1 LTQPEP
7 ASALSEALGTG
18 MVPEPDDAPSGGGAA
33 EHVTLRRVGG
43 AVDRVDRAADW
54 RGAEV

>member
-1 LTQPEP
+1 MTQPEP

-18 MVPEPDDAPSGGGAA
+18 MVSEPDDAPSGGGAA

-43 AVDRVDRAADW
+43 AADRVDRVADW

>member
-1 LTQPEP
+1 MTQPEP

-43 AVDRVDRAADW
+43 ARDQVDRAAD
-54 RGAEV
+54 